1 MASPKHRPEESQEPE
16 ERGGEA
22 LNPAGGQ
29 PEPAGASPSQ
39 GGGPEDL
46 VPPPGPGGEE
56 AAPEFF
62 VMEPE
67 PPEKEEAEEFVLAPE
82 GDVLP
87 QTVGVGAKGELGEKG
102 EEDPEWLLR
111 GGDEVMEANEGDPKM
126 APLKPDEVGEMDLEA
141 VPAGAGASAEPPGR
155 IRRIFKFGSIAAAAL
170 LLLTLGIVSLRGGF
184 GSKEPVKV
192 ARAEK
197 APSPPPE
204 PVRPPVPEPPAPRPP
219 TPEPPPAPPPDEPKR
234 TEPEPAT
241 DLAPAPPTVPTGP
254 QGPISIRTPG
264 GEFVLLKAGEVLLTL
279 RNGNFFT
286 GRIYRINAEEL
297 TLRVPGGEIVFG
309 MKSLAKIVPLA
320 GADKEKDELAHLPSG
335 YVELHNGNRIWGKIL
350 EETPEHAAIAF
361 AAAKITIPRASIR
374 AVVRSATATV
384 GIAE

>member
-1 MASPKHRPEESQEPE
+1 
-16 ERGGEA
+16 
-22 LNPAGGQ
+22 
-29 PEPAGASPSQ
+29 
-39 GGGPEDL
+39 
-46 VPPPGPGGEE
+46 PGPGGEE

-82 GDVLP
+82 GEMLP
-87 QTVGVGAKGELGEKG
+87 QTVGAGAKGEPGGED
-102 EEDPEWLLR
+102 DPEWLRR
-111 GGDEVMEANEGDPKM
+111 GGDEVMDANEGDPKL
-126 APLKPDEVGEMDLEA
+126 APVKPAQVGEME
-141 VPAGAGASAEPPGR
+141 PALVGAGASAEPPGR
-155 IRRIFKFGSIAAAAL
+155 MRRIFKFGSMAAAAL
-170 LLLTLGIVSLRGGF
+170 LLLTLGIVSLRGKF
-184 GSKEPVKV
+184 GSNEPVKV
-192 ARAEK
+192 ARAER
-197 APSPPPE
+197 APKPPAE
-204 PVRPPVPEPPAPRPP
+204 PVKPPVPEPPAPLPP
-219 TPEPPPAPPPDEPKR
+219 APEPPPAPPPDDAKR
-234 TEPEPAT
+234 PEPEPPT
-241 DLAPAPPTVPTGP
+241 ELAPAPPPGQAGP

-309 MKSLAKIVPLA
+309 MRTLAKVVPLA
-320 GADKEKDELAHLPSG
+320 GSDKEKDELAHLPSG

-350 EETPEHAAIAF
+350 EETPEHAAVAF